1 MLLHFTDTS
10 PDGDPDELDALID
23 GNWRSVGEVLRG
35 ASTLSRQACG
45 TRSSF
50 ADFGMGEPALYTA
63 SVVLEQG
70 LSCAHMF
77 AALMAFDEED
87 AKAKLG
93 LRVGREQAGAAQF
106 RRGFDS
112 SDPVACSL
120 LSDPLTEILL
130 DVREDGRPTLAA
142 GLETFLEQ
150 RFKN

>member
-1 MLLHFTDTS
+1 
-10 PDGDPDELDALID
+10 
-23 GNWRSVGEVLRG
+23 
-35 ASTLSRQACG
+35 
-45 TRSSF
+45 
-50 ADFGMGEPALYTA
+50 MGEPALYTA

-142 GLETFLEQ
+142 GLENFPGTAVQELMDGSVQTYSPPNPIVVPDDFGLVSSAATW
-150 RFKN
+150 